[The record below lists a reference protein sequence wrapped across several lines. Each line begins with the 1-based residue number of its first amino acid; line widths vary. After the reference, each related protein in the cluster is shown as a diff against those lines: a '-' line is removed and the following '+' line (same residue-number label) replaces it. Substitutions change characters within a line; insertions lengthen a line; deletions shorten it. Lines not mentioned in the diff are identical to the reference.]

1 MGTQK
6 AEMVGSKGRGAGA
19 EVAYAS
25 FDCNLFFD
33 TEQDV
38 SVGIADPCSVIAD
51 AMKDEW
57 VKIVFLYCA
66 KGCSSGLAL
75 WEGCCCVEVDVGGVG
90 AGDDVAF

>member
-1 MGTQK
+1 MGTK
-6 AEMVGSKGRGAGA
+6 KTEMVGRKGRRAGA

-38 SVGIADPCSVIAD
+38 NIEIVDPSSVVAD
-51 AMKDEW
+51 AMKDER
-57 VKIVFLYCA
+57 VKIVFLHRA
-66 KGCSSGLAL
+66 KGCSFGLAL
-75 WEGCCCVEVDVGGVG
+75 WEGYCCVEVDVGGVG

>member
-1 MGTQK
+1 MGTK
-6 AEMVGSKGRGAGA
+6 KTEMVGCKGRRAGA

-38 SVGIADPCSVIAD
+38 NIEIVDPSGVVAD
-51 AMKDEW
+51 AMKDER
-57 VKIVFLYCA
+57 VKIVFLHCA

-75 WEGCCCVEVDVGGVG
+75 WEGYCCVEVDVRGVG